1 MTESNKDEKYIDIAK
16 IISESNSKILKQ
28 LPKFVVLLLERIIK
42 QDEMNR
48 ILHKFSSFSEFG
60 FLIEVIKEFN
70 LKLEIEG
77 KENLPENGKCFFVAN
92 HPFGVIDGLVLTYCI
107 SEKYGTL
114 RAIANDGFMYIPQ
127 LRPFI
132 AAVNVYGQS
141 PKEYVKAL
149 EETFNMDIPITHFP
163 AGEVSRIY
171 NGKVQDREWQKSF
184 ITKAVS
190 SQRDIVPIL
199 IDGKNSKLFYSVF
212 TLRRIFGITANIE
225 LMLLPREMFNKKNKT
240 IKVKIGKPISY
251 RQFDE
256 SMGHRDWANVV
267 RSKVY
272 ELGKN

>member
-1 MTESNKDEKYIDIAK
+1 MAELNNDTKYIDIAK
-16 IISESNSKILKQ
+16 IISESNSQLLKQ
-28 LPKFVVLLLERIIK
+28 LPKFVITLVTKIIR
-42 QDEMNR
+42 QDEMNHY
-48 ILHKFSSFSEFG
+48 LCKLSSFSEYA
-60 FLIEVIKEFN
+60 FLLEVIKEFN

-92 HPFGVIDGLVLTYCI
+92 HPFGVIDGLALTFCVC
-107 SEKYGTL
+107 EKYGTL
-114 RAIANDGFMYIPQ
+114 KAIANDGFMFIPQ

-149 EETFNMDIPITHFP
+149 EETYNMDIPITHFP
-163 AGEVSRIY
+163 SGEVSRIY

-184 ITKAVS
+184 ITKSIS

-199 IDGKNSKLFYSVF
+199 IDGKNSRLFYSLF
-212 TLRRIFGITANIE
+212 TLRRLFGITANIE

-251 RQFDE
+251 HQFDK

>member
-1 MTESNKDEKYIDIAK
+1 MTELNKDKKYIDIAK
-16 IISESNSKILKQ
+16 IISESNSRLLKQ
-28 LPKFVVLLLERIIK
+28 LPKFVITLVSKIIR

-48 ILHKFSSFSEFG
+48 YLRKLSAYSEYG
-60 FLIEVIKEFN
+60 FLLEVIKEFN

-92 HPFGVIDGLVLTYCI
+92 HPFGVIDGLVLTFCVC
-107 SEKYGTL
+107 EKYGTL
-114 RAIANDGFMYIPQ
+114 KAIANDGFMFIPQ

-149 EETFNMDIPITHFP
+149 EETYNMDIPITHFP
-163 AGEVSRIY
+163 SGEVSRIY
-171 NGKVQDREWQKSF
+171 NWKVQDREWQKSF
-184 ITKAVS
+184 ITKAIP
-190 SQRDIVPIL
+190 SQRDIVPIH
-199 IDGKNSKLFYSVF
+199 IGGKNSILFYSIF
-212 TLRRIFGITANIE
+212 SLRRLLGIKANIE
-225 LMLLPREMFNKKNKT
+225 LMLIPREMFNKKNKT

-251 RQFDE
+251 RQFDK
-256 SMGHRDWANVV
+256 SLAHRDWANVV